1 MTACSLKTLKFV
13 AICYSSKREA
23 NRSAEKTELRGQ
35 ISVNS
40 FPCGT
45 NRLYLPLYC
54 QVILLSCMKCPQPV

>member
-45 NRLYLPLYC
+45 HRLYLPLYC